1 MPSKI
6 QLSVIIP
13 ITESRYGDVRELYFK
28 YKQALDNTKTQYELI
43 YVLDGLYP
51 EACKQLQTLID
62 DGEINLTIIKFAKY
76 FGEATALKA
85 GFENSSGPLIMT
97 LPAYEQVK
105 PEELP
110 QLVSLCC
117 DKDVDMVISRR
128 WPRLDST
135 FNRIQSRIF
144 NKIITSLC
152 GQAFKDLGC
161 SVRVFKRRVI
171 DEVQLY
177 GDQHRFLPVLAHQY
191 GFKIREVDV
200 LQSQKDVFQR
210 VYSAGVY
217 VRRLLDLLSVFF
229 LVKFSKKPL
238 RFFGLIGSAIFSLG
252 ALSTLYLVIERLF
265 YSVPLAD
272 RPALMI
278 STLFIVLGVQV
289 LSIGLI
295 GEIIIFTHAKK
306 IKEYTVD
313 EIINQ
318 QEQEHDPRQP
328 GIVDN
333 RPL

>member
-1 MPSKI
+1 MMSSEIK
-6 QLSVIIP
+6 LSVIIP
-13 ITESRYGDVRELYFK
+13 ITESRYDDVRELYFK
-28 YKQALDNTKTQYELI
+28 YKHALDNTRIKYELI
-43 YVLDGLYP
+43 YVLDGFYP
-51 EACKQLQTLID
+51 DACNQLQSLID
-62 DGEINLTIIKFAKY
+62 EGEINLVIIKLAKY

-85 GFENSSGPLIMT
+85 GFENSSGCLIMT

-105 PEELP
+105 SEELP
-110 QLVSLCC
+110 RLVTLCC
-117 DKDVDMVISRR
+117 DENVDMVISRR
-128 WPRLDST
+128 WPRLDSV

-144 NKIITSLC
+144 NQIITNLC
-152 GQAFKDLGC
+152 GQTFKDLGC

-210 VYSAGVY
+210 VYSVGVY

-238 RFFGLIGSAIFSLG
+238 RFFGLIGTSIFSIG
-252 ALSTLYLVIERLF
+252 ALSTIYLVIERLF

-278 STLFIVLGVQV
+278 STLFIVLGVQI

-313 EIINQ
+313 KIIN
-318 QEQEHDPRQP
+318 R
-328 GIVDN
+328 
-333 RPL
+333 

>member
-1 MPSKI
+1 MPSEI

-13 ITESRYGDVRELYFK
+13 ITESRYDDVRELYFK
-28 YKQALDNTKTQYELI
+28 YKHALDSTKIQYELI

-51 EACKQLQTLID
+51 AACNQLQSLID
-62 DGEINLTIIKFAKY
+62 DGEINLTIIKLAKY

-85 GFENSSGPLIMT
+85 GFENSSGRLIMT

-110 QLVSLCC
+110 QLLTLCAEG
-117 DKDVDMVISRR
+117 DVDMVISRR
-128 WPRLDST
+128 WPRLDSA

-144 NKIITSLC
+144 NRIITNLC
-152 GQAFKDLGC
+152 GQEFKDLGC
-161 SVRVFKRRVI
+161 SVRVFKRKVI

-191 GFKIREVDV
+191 GFKVQEVDV

-252 ALSTLYLVIERLF
+252 ALGTLYLVIERLF

-278 STLFIVLGVQV
+278 STLCIVLGVQV

-306 IKEYTVD
+306 IKEYTV
-313 EIINQ
+313 EKIINQ
-318 QEQEHDPRQP
+318 QQLP
-328 GIVDN
+328 
-333 RPL
+333 